1 MLKQNERS
9 VHVEQWK
16 AKNIGFLSQQVNYS
30 DIESV
35 EMWLCLACGVISV
48 VSMQIKMNQDFPEV
62 KDVIL
67 PNVKI
72 LSLAS
77 PNIN

>member
-1 MLKQNERS
+1 MLKQNES

-35 EMWLCLACGVISV
+35 EMWLCLACGVISI

-62 KDVIL
+62 KEVIL

-72 LSLAS
+72 CHLLLQT
-77 PNIN
+77 